1 MGQLFAGAPAAGQPL
16 HNRKSLLL
24 KLDGAGLL
32 GVLREASIRREDLS
46 RGAFSEGRS
55 VSGSKLEVLGQVLCL
70 DL

>member
-1 MGQLFAGAPAAGQPL
+1 MGQLFLPVLPPLAAL

>member
-1 MGQLFAGAPAAGQPL
+1 L
-16 HNRKSLLL
+16 HNRKSLPL

-32 GVLREASIRREDLS
+32 VVLREASIRREDLS

-55 VSGSKLEVLGQVLCL
+55 VSGSKLSIEVLCL